1 MTNYEKLI
9 NTLKEV
15 FMLDK
20 AELDF
25 GIYRIMNQKR
35 KDIEQ
40 FLEVDLVPQVQKVL
54 GESLSIDKQAIQKEL
69 DEAIKSA
76 HALGADPDSLPK
88 VQQLK
93 VRLGEAAD
101 LVGLE
106 NEVFSLLANFFRRY
120 FDNGDFISMRRY
132 KKDVYSI
139 PYEGEEVKLHW
150 ANADQY
156 YIKTSE
162 YFKNYRFKL
171 NNGKAV
177 VFELI
182 EASTEQNNN
191 KTQGDKERRF
201 ALYTEN
207 PCEPVGDEF
216 KIYFTYEPTDKKE
229 KQSDLLAEVFE
240 SVKTQIPQDF
250 LDLLS
255 LRPTE
260 KEKQRTLLQKHLLDY
275 TARNTFDYFIHKDL
289 EGFLTRELDFYIK
302 NEVLFIDD
310 LNTRDEQE
318 FLKQLSKIK
327 AIKKIGEKIITFLAQ
342 LENFQKKLWLKKK
355 MVVECNYCMTLDRVP
370 EELYPEIA
378 TNQNQINEW
387 VRLFAIDEIKDAP
400 KPKEEPKQVKIEF
413 AVAEP
418 PTNYQLK
425 KGFSNPL
432 TIEFLKQNPFLVLD
446 TAFFS
451 ESFKWYLISS
461 IENFDEQCDGLLIK
475 SENLQ
480 ALKLIQQRFEKKSKC
495 IYIDP
500 PYNTGGDDFIYK
512 DNYQHSSW
520 LSMMFDRLALSTS
533 FISDEGTFTTSIDLK
548 EVDKTISLLDSV
560 YGEENRKNA
569 ITVKRGSVT
578 GAKVINPGVVNVSE
592 YVLTYSS
599 DEKKWNPEK
608 AYREKEYDTRY
619 GTVIKNIDAPFETWK
634 FESVLDTFS
643 LEKLIPKSK
652 LKKELGENYDKE
664 LLAFVIKNADRVI
677 RLASLDENS
686 ISSEAVELKKQS
698 KLHSDII
705 FHLEREDKND
715 YYIINGSTILFYKD
729 RLINVGGRLVP
740 GEPISDIWDDVLP
753 NDLHNEGGVSLRKG
767 KKPERL
773 IHRIIEMSTKQ
784 GELVLDFFAGS
795 ATSCAVA
802 QKTKR
807 KWIGIEQGNY
817 FDNITLRRL
826 KNTLFGD
833 KSGIT
838 NDTNWKGGGFF
849 KYMRLEGYEDTL
861 NNLEIKRSATQQQVL
876 DMNPSFKEGY
886 MLNYMLDVETQ
897 GSLLNLEWFE
907 NPFNCYLNVTRN
919 NELQPTKV
927 DLVETFNYLI
937 GLVVDHY
944 AVPKEGYIVV
954 TGKNLAGESILVVWR
969 DCTLHNS
976 VSLNEFLSK
985 SKYNPLDNEFDRI
998 YVNGDN
1004 NVEWIPIRWR
1014 CEPPPTMP
1022 PSTGSRL
1029 KCGCN
1034 WAR

>member
-54 GESLSIDKQAIQKEL
+54 GESLSIDKQSIQKEL
-69 DEAIKSA
+69 AEAIKSA

-171 NNGKAV
+171 NNGKSV

-201 ALYTEN
+201 ALYAEN
-207 PCEPVGDEF
+207 SCEQVGDEF
-216 KIYFTYEPTDKKE
+216 KIYFTYEPIDKKE
-229 KQSDLLAEVFE
+229 KQSDLLAEVFDTI
-240 SVKTQIPQDF
+240 KTRIPQDF

-289 EGFLTRELDFYIK
+289 DGFLTRELDFYIK

-327 AIKKIGEKIITFLAQ
+327 AVKKIGEKIITFLAQ
-342 LENFQKKLWLKKK
+342 IENFQKKLWLKKK
-355 MVVECNYCMTLDRVP
+355 MVVECNYCITLDRVS
-370 EELYPEIA
+370 EVLYPEIA
-378 TNQNQINEW
+378 TNQAQINEW
-387 VRLFAIDEIKDAP
+387 IRLFSIDEIK
-400 KPKEEPKQVKIEF
+400 EEKSGGLFPSE
-413 AVAEP
+413 
-418 PTNYQLK
+418 K

-432 TIEFLKQNPFLVLD
+432 TIDFLKQNPFLVLD
-446 TAFFS
+446 TVFFN
-451 ESFKWYLISS
+451 EIFKWKIITS
-461 IENFDEQCDGLLIK
+461 IENFDEQCDGLLIN
-475 SENLQ
+475 SDNFQ
-480 ALKLIQQRFEKKSKC
+480 ALKLIETRYKESVKTIF
-495 IYIDP
+495 IDP
-500 PYNTGGDDFIYK
+500 PYNTENDRQTGKFIYK
-512 DNYQHSSW
+512 DGFSDSSW
-520 LSMMFDRLALSTS
+520 ISMMFDRVLNSYSFLNKKGLFFCTIDDNELFNLKLLCDSIFNPSNFKANIIWNSRKSKQNDIDVSLSHNYITLYS
-533 FISDEGTFTTSIDLK
+533 
-548 EVDKTISLLDSV
+548 
-560 YGEENRKNA
+560 KN
-569 ITVKRGSVT
+569 
-578 GAKVINPGVVNVSE
+578 
-592 YVLTYSS
+592 
-599 DEKKWNPEK
+599 
-608 AYREKEYDTRY
+608 
-619 GTVIKNIDAPFETWK
+619 
-634 FESVLDTFS
+634 
-643 LEKLIPKSK
+643 KSK
-652 LKKELGENYDKE
+652 LELYGQPLIESEFDNPDNDIKGKWKVSPLDAPGVRERTSFFPIINPNSNEEYYPPKGRHWTVFEEDVPELIEEGRIFFGIRGNTKPQWKRYWEEVKEDSKTIGTIWDELDTATNATKELENILGHKNFETPKPSNLLEEIIQQSTSSNE
-664 LLAFVIKNADRVI
+664 LIIDYFSGSGTTAHAVIKKKRQGINAKYILCEMGDYFDRITKERVI
-677 RLASLDENS
+677 KVIYSKEWRNGKPVNS
-686 ISSEAVELKKQS
+686 EGIS
-698 KLHSDII
+698 H
-705 FHLEREDKND
+705 
-715 YYIINGSTILFYKD
+715 
-729 RLINVGGRLVP
+729 
-740 GEPISDIWDDVLP
+740 
-753 NDLHNEGGVSLRKG
+753 
-767 KKPERL
+767 
-773 IHRIIEMSTKQ
+773 
-784 GELVLDFFAGS
+784 
-795 ATSCAVA
+795 C
-802 QKTKR
+802 
-807 KWIGIEQGNY
+807 
-817 FDNITLRRL
+817 
-826 KNTLFGD
+826 
-833 KSGIT
+833 
-838 NDTNWKGGGFF
+838 F
-849 KYMRLEGYEDTL
+849 KYIRLESYEDTL
-861 NNLEIKRSATQQQVL
+861 NNLEIKRSTTQQQVL

-897 GSLLNLEWFE
+897 GSLLNLDWFE
-907 NPFNCYLNVTRN
+907 NPYNCYLNISRN
-919 NELQPTKV
+919 NELQATKV

-937 GLVVDHY
+937 GLVVEHY
-944 AVPKEGYIVV
+944 AVPKDGYVVV

-976 VSLNEFLSK
+976 ASLNEFLSK

-1004 NVEWIPIRWR
+1004 NVENLKIGDERWKVVLIEEEFKTR
-1014 CEPPPTMP
+1014 MFE
-1022 PSTGSRL
+1022 
-1029 KCGCN
+1029 N
-1034 WAR
+1034 N